1 MSVEV
6 ITTSSVAPVAATP
19 PVAATVTPPVGVTPS
34 EKHWSNVET
43 VKGEPPQWF
52 DVTNR
57 IGKWSQDDNLKN
69 RCTTAAGV
77 FVFSFIVLITINPP
91 FVQNRK
97 TGKCAVVKVMKASFI
112 LSLLFVV
119 LTVGLPFVQKIYEGK

>member
-1 MSVEV
+1 MPVEV
-6 ITTSSVAPVAATP
+6 ITTPSVVAPVAATSSGSDTP
-19 PVAATVTPPVGVTPS
+19 IAPPVG
-34 EKHWSNVET
+34 EHWSNINAET
-43 VKGEPPQWF
+43 VKGEPQWS